1 MAGGVA
7 PGLTHLV
14 YEVDDL
20 ETEYERLQ
28 AADGEVLIT
37 PTFVQGGF
45 GSRRLACLCSPGGL
59 VIEVMQVLEDK
70 LR

>member
-1 MAGGVA
+1 MAGSVA

-20 ETEYERLQ
+20 ETEYERIQ
-28 AADGEVLIT
+28 AAGGEALIT

-45 GSRRLACLCSPGGL
+45 GSRRLAFLCSPGGL